1 MNGKRLNRPNY
12 PETNGRRPSTRNG
25 YPTRNGQ
32 KPRKKNRA
40 LRVVVT
46 VFAVLLVIVAAAIAW
61 WKIGFIDKPDIPSVK
76 KADTAENGPIRTVDD
91 TRKKD
96 FFTFLV
102 IGRDTVGGGN
112 TDTILLAS
120 YDIPNQK
127 LDVMSIPRDTM
138 VNVPW
143 DIKKINSV
151 YNYYG
156 GGEEGIEALDSEI
169 SQLVGFVPDYQIVL
183 EWKAVGELVD
193 ALGGVQFD
201 VPVDMKHTADDIV
214 INLKKGPQ
222 KLDGN
227 AAMQLVRFRG
237 YPNADIGRIET
248 QQKFLAAVIKQCL
261 NISNVT
267 RINELAKVFNDNV
280 TMNLKI
286 KHLAWFAD
294 KAIFGGLKMEN
305 VRFHTMP
312 HDLVD
317 AWSRERGGG
326 LSYVVPKTEE
336 LVDMVNQY
344 FNPYEDDLKANELDI
359 MFLNKDGSI
368 GSSTGKVEDKGAK
381 IAKKSTSDSSK
392 SSSSNKKSSS
402 GNSKSGSGSSSSG
415 SSSSGG
421 SSNSGS
427 SSSGSSSSGGSSNS
441 GSGSSDSGG
450 SGSGGTGETGETGG
464 TGSSGSG
471 SESGTGGGV
480 EPAPTPAPA
489 EPTQSGGSTQA
500 GES

>member
-1 MNGKRLNRPNY
+1 MNGKRLNRPGY
-12 PETNGRRPSTRNG
+12 LETNGRSPSTR
-25 YPTRNGQ
+25 PAAPPRNG
-32 KPRKKNRA
+32 KSPKKKNRA
-40 LRVVVT
+40 LRVVVA
-46 VFAVLLVIVAAAIAW
+46 VFVVLLVVVAAAVAW
-61 WKIGFIDKPDIPSVK
+61 WKLGFIDKPDIPSVK
-76 KADTAENGPIRTVDD
+76 KPEATENGPVRPVDD

-120 YDIPNQK
+120 YDIPNQQ
-127 LDVMSIPRDTM
+127 LDIMSIPRDTM

-143 DIKKINSV
+143 DVKKINSV
-151 YNYYG
+151 YNYNG
-156 GGEEGIEALDSEI
+156 GGEKGIEALDNEI
-169 SQLVGFVPDYQIVL
+169 SQLVGFVPDYQVVL

-193 ALGGVQFD
+193 ALGGIQFD

-227 AAMQLVRFRG
+227 KAMQLVRFRG

-248 QQKFLAAVIKQCL
+248 QQKFLGAVIKQCL
-261 NISNVT
+261 SISNVT

-286 KHLAWFAD
+286 NHLAWFAD

-312 HDLVD
+312 LDLVNV
-317 AWSRERGGG
+317 WSRGEGRE
-326 LSYVVPKTEE
+326 LSYVVPQMEE

-359 MFLNKDGSI
+359 MFVNKDGSI
-368 GSSTGKVEDKGAK
+368 GSSTGRVEDKGAK
-381 IAKKSTSDSSK
+381 LAKKSTSDSSK
-392 SSSSNKKSSS
+392 SSSGTN
-402 GNSKSGSGSSSSG
+402 SGSSNAKSSG
-415 SSSSGG
+415 SSSNKTKPSSGSQTSGGSQSSGSGG
-421 SSNSGS
+421 SSSGTGGS
-427 SSSGSSSSGGSSNS
+427 NSSGSGSGDNS
-441 GSGSSDSGG
+441 GSGSGDAGG
-450 SGSGGTGETGETGG
+450 SGFSDTHGTD
-464 TGSSGSG
+464 
-471 SESGTGGGV
+471 
-480 EPAPTPAPA
+480 P
-489 EPTQSGGSTQA
+489 
-500 GES
+500 